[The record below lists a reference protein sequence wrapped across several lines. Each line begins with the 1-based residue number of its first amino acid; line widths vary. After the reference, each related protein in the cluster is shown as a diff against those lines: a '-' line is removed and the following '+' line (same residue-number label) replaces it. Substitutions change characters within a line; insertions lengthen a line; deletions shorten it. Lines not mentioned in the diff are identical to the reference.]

1 MSMRVRFAPSPTGA
15 LHIGGARAALYNWLL
30 AHRQGDDPTHP
41 AARAGTF
48 VLRIEDTDRERSTP
62 ENVEQILDALRW
74 LNLDWDEGPI
84 LQTEN
89 GARHAEA
96 LQRLLD
102 SGHAYHSTATADDVR
117 AFKAREGAD
126 RGFRGSDE
134 GSGAVR
140 LHVPDDGEAIVADV
154 IRGETRFP
162 YRNMD
167 DPVIARADGSV
178 LYNFAVAVDD
188 LDARISH
195 VVRGEDHISNTP
207 KQLLVYEALGAEPPV
222 YAHLPLLHGPDGK
235 KLSKRHG
242 AASVQ
247 ELRDAG
253 YLPEAVDNYIA
264 LLGAGFA
271 SDEEFFSLQELAARF
286 RLDRVSK
293 NPAVFDEKKLRHMNG
308 VYIRELAPEELTRRL
323 EERTG
328 RSGLDGAVAISR
340 EKIQTLAEFWPLVA
354 FLFDGPVEDPAAVA
368 RTIGSEG
375 GVESLRAAREALA
388 AVEPFDAAAIE
399 QALRAVVEHREV
411 KPGKVFQPVRVAIAG
426 TTISPGIFESLEL
439 LGREQ
444 SLARIDAAL
453 ARADG
458 A

>member
-30 AHRQGDDPTHP
+30 AHAPGEGPDL
-41 AARAGTF
+41 RAGTF

-62 ENVEQILDALRW
+62 ENVDQILDALRW
-74 LNLDWDEGPI
+74 LNLDWDEGPVM
-84 LQTEN
+84 QTEN
-89 GARHAEA
+89 AARHAEA
-96 LQRLLD
+96 LERLLE
-102 SGHAYHSTATADDVR
+102 SGHAYRSSATADDVR
-117 AFKAREGAD
+117 AFKVREGAD

-154 IRGETRFP
+154 IRGDTRFP

-188 LDARISH
+188 LDARITH

-207 KQLLVYEALGAEPPV
+207 KQLLVYEALGEPPPV

-271 SDEEFFSLQELAARF
+271 SDEEFFSLHELAARF
-286 RLDRVSK
+286 RLGRVSK

-308 VYIRELAPEELTRRL
+308 VYIRELPTDELTRRL

-328 RSGLDGAVAISR
+328 RSGLDDAVAISR
-340 EKIQTLAEFWPLVA
+340 EKIQTLAEFWPLVS
-354 FLFDGPVEDPAAVA
+354 FLFDGPVDDPAAFD
-368 RTIGSEG
+368 RTIGAEG
-375 GVESLRAAREALA
+375 GAEALRAARAALA
-388 AVEPFDAAAIE
+388 DVEPFDAAAIE
-399 QALRAVVEHREV
+399 QVLRGVVEQREV

-439 LGREQ
+439 LGREE

-453 ARADG
+453 THCAQA
-458 A
+458 

>member
-30 AHRQGDDPTHP
+30 AHRPDEGG
-41 AARAGTF
+41 AGRAGTF

-74 LNLDWDEGPI
+74 LNLNWDEGPI

-89 GARHAEA
+89 AVRHAEA

-102 SGHAYHSTATADDVR
+102 SGHAYHSSATADDVR

-188 LDARISH
+188 LDARITH

-207 KQLLVYEALGAEPPV
+207 KQLLVYEALGEEPPV
-222 YAHLPLLHGPDGK
+222 FAHLPLLHGPDGK

-247 ELRDAG
+247 ELRESG

-271 SDEEFFSLQELAARF
+271 SDEEFFSLNELAARF

-308 VYIRELAPEELTRRL
+308 VYIRELPAQELTRRL
-323 EERTG
+323 QERTG
-328 RSGLDGAVAISR
+328 RSDLDGAVAISR

-354 FLFDGPVEDPAAVA
+354 FLFDGPVEDPAAFE
-368 RTIGSEG
+368 RTIGAEG
-375 GVESLRAAREALA
+375 GVASLRAAREALA
-388 AVEPFDAAAIE
+388 AVEPFEAEAIE
-399 QALRAVVEHREV
+399 LALRAVVEEREV

-444 SLARIDAAL
+444 ALARIDDAL